1 MRTETELCLNVL
13 CNECCSKQ
21 ATIVVLFVRIRKV
34 NKRNRVAWC
43 RGKQYL
49 PVDGY
54 WNRVIFSD
62 ESKVEIGLDNRVYI
76 WRRAGEEWLFLHLH
90 LSTSKEATWCN
101 DLGMHYI

>member
-1 MRTETELCLNVL
+1 
-13 CNECCSKQ
+13 
-21 ATIVVLFVRIRKV
+21 
-34 NKRNRVAWC
+34 
-43 RGKQYL
+43 L

-76 WRRAGEEWLFLHLH
+76 WRRAGEEWLPACTSLPPRKLH